1 MRFSTSE
8 DESQAQ
14 LGQSQ
19 ALVRMSVRPQ
29 GRESGHSDDRVMWF
43 REGESGLHE
52 DRVRLQKGQSEAV
65 QR

>member
-43 REGESGLHE
+43 RDESQEQVKRESSPSE
-52 DRVRLQKGQSEAV
+52 DESHAQ
-65 QR
+65 